1 MIVRRSAAK
10 LILTCFTAVFV
21 AGCATKQ
28 SSLEA
33 APAPNV
39 RMGNTIELLRVE
51 TARDK
56 VRLVAEPDGNVHAII
71 STTKLNQVFDVL
83 VGPEGVIEK
92 RLIRSNVSPWQVDG
106 ALDSD
111 GQLNVLI
118 DNLHLVYRDREWR
131 EVSTIPALNEGNR
144 YPRFVP
150 GAPRLTWLFQIDGSK
165 VEAPHRMEVFF
176 LGGGPAA
183 IIFPWF
189 TTGSRAVV
197 ARNLKNNQ
205 QTMVVVEPTGNEDT
219 APEYAFSDPYGNVH
233 LIYSRS
239 RAGMLGYS
247 LLHYVKINN
256 DLLEGVSL
264 NSSAKTEEKS
274 ESKRIVAVAGE
285 PIGQDMLVIGETA
298 NGPVK
303 VPKPACLFG
312 KCLFS
317 GAIDGYYA
325 LTVGKPHDPWFGND
339 FPVEF
344 RSLLGQGVY
353 REWSGPLEVG
363 LANSGSS
370 LGFIWD
376 ALGIVTSGKNRS
388 FLVWPTTQG
397 LYGRWVEH

>member
-1 MIVRRSAAK
+1 MKRSAAK
-10 LILTCFTAVFV
+10 LILTCFLAVVV

-28 SSLEA
+28 NSFET

-39 RMGNTIELLRVE
+39 RLGKTIELLRVE

-71 STTKLNQVFDVL
+71 SSTKLNQVFDVL
-83 VGPEGVIEK
+83 VGPEGVIDK

-106 ALDSD
+106 ALDAD

-118 DNLHLVYRDREWR
+118 DNLHLVFREGEWR
-131 EVSTIPALNEGNR
+131 EVSTIPALNESNH

-150 GAPRLTWLFQIDGSK
+150 GAPSLTWLFQIDGRK
-165 VEAPHRMEVFF
+165 VDAPHRMEVFLF
-176 LGGGPAA
+176 GGAPAA

-197 ARNLKNNQ
+197 ARNPKNNQ
-205 QTMVVVEPTGNEDT
+205 QTLVLVEPTGNEDT
-219 APEYAFSDPYGNVH
+219 AAEYAFSDPYGNVH

-239 RAGMLGYS
+239 RGGLLGYS
-247 LLHYVKINN
+247 LFHYVKINN
-256 DLLEGVSL
+256 DQLEGNFSD
-264 NSSAKTEEKS
+264 SSDKTGEKGK
-274 ESKRIVAVAGE
+274 SKRIVAVVGE
-285 PIGQDMLVIGETA
+285 PISQNMLVIGETET
-298 NGPVK
+298 GPLI
-303 VPKPACLFG
+303 VPAPGRLFR
-312 KCLFS
+312 KFLIS
-317 GAIDGYYA
+317 GATDGYFA
-325 LTVGKPHDPWFGND
+325 LTVGNPHDPWFGNN

-344 RSLLGQGVY
+344 RSLLGQGAY

-363 LANSGSS
+363 LANSASS

-376 ALGIVTSGKNRS
+376 ALGIITSGKNRS
-388 FLVWPTTQG
+388 FLVWPTAQG

>member
-1 MIVRRSAAK
+1 VRRNAAK
-10 LILTCFTAVFV
+10 LILTCFTVVAV

-28 SSLEA
+28 NSFEA

-51 TARDK
+51 TVRDK

-71 STTKLNQVFDVL
+71 ASTKLNQVFDVL
-83 VGPEGVIEK
+83 VGTEGVIET
-92 RLIRSNVSPWQVDG
+92 RLIRSNVSPWHVDG
-106 ALDSD
+106 AFDAD

-118 DNLHLVYRDREWR
+118 DNLHLVYRDREWH
-131 EVSTIPALNEGNR
+131 EASTIPALSEGNR

-150 GAPRLTWLFQIDGSK
+150 GAPRLTWLFEIDGSK
-165 VEAPHRMEVFF
+165 VDAPHRMEIYGF
-176 LGGGPAA
+176 GGGLAA

-197 ARNLKNNQ
+197 ARNLTSNQ
-205 QTMVVVEPTGNEDT
+205 QTLVVVEPGGNEDT
-219 APEYAFSDPYGNVH
+219 VPEYAFSDSYGNVH
-233 LIYSRS
+233 LIYRRS
-239 RAGMLGYS
+239 RPGILGYS
-247 LLHYVKINN
+247 LSYYVKVKN
-256 DLLEGVSL
+256 DLLEPASL
-264 NSSAKTEEKS
+264 DSSEKTKGNG
-274 ESKRIVAVAGE
+274 ESKRIVAVVGE
-285 PIGQDMLVIGETA
+285 PIGHDMLVIGETA

-303 VPKPACLFG
+303 VPKPVCRFG
-312 KCLFS
+312 ICHFS
-317 GAIDGYYA
+317 GAIEGGYA
-325 LTVGKPHDPWFGND
+325 LTVGKPRDPWFGND

-363 LANSGSS
+363 IANSGSS

-376 ALGIVTSGKNRS
+376 ALGIVATGKNRS
-388 FLVWPTTQG
+388 FLVWPTAQG

>member
-1 MIVRRSAAK
+1 MRRNAAK
-10 LILTCFTAVFV
+10 LILTCFTIIAI

-28 SSLEA
+28 NSVEAEA
-33 APAPNV
+33 APKA
-39 RMGNTIELLRVE
+39 RMGNTIELLEVE
-51 TARDK
+51 TVRDK

-71 STTKLNQVFDVL
+71 SSTKLNQVFDVL
-83 VGPEGVIEK
+83 VGPEGIIEK

-106 ALDSD
+106 ALDAD

-118 DNLHLVYRDREWR
+118 DNLHLVYRDGEWR
-131 EVSTIPALNEGNR
+131 EASTIPALNESNR

-165 VEAPHRMEVFF
+165 VDAPHRMEVFF
-176 LGGGPAA
+176 IGGGPAA

-197 ARNLKNNQ
+197 ARNPKNNQ
-205 QTMVVVEPTGNEDT
+205 QTLVVVEPTGNEDT
-219 APEYAFSDPYGNVH
+219 VPEYAFSDSYGNVH

-239 RAGMLGYS
+239 RTGMLGYS
-247 LLHYVKINN
+247 LFHYVKINN
-256 DLLEGVSL
+256 DLLEGGAL
-264 NSSAKTEEKS
+264 DSSKKTEQKS
-274 ESKRIVAVAGE
+274 ESSRVAAVVGE
-285 PIGQDMLVIGETA
+285 PIGQDMLVIGETE

-303 VPKPACLFG
+303 VPKPVCLFG

-317 GAIDGYYA
+317 GAIEGYYA
-325 LTVGKPHDPWFGND
+325 LTVGRPHDPWFGND

-344 RSLLGQGVY
+344 RSLLGQGAY

-363 LANSGSS
+363 IANSGSS

-388 FLVWPTTQG
+388 FLVWPTAQG

>member
-1 MIVRRSAAK
+1 MRRNAAK
-10 LILTCFTAVFV
+10 LILTCFTIIAI

-28 SSLEA
+28 NSVEAEA
-33 APAPNV
+33 APKA
-39 RMGNTIELLRVE
+39 RMGNTIELLEVE
-51 TARDK
+51 TVRDK

-71 STTKLNQVFDVL
+71 SSTKLNQVFDVL
-83 VGPEGVIEK
+83 VGPEGIIEK

-106 ALDSD
+106 ALDAD

-118 DNLHLVYRDREWR
+118 DNLHLVYRDGEWR
-131 EVSTIPALNEGNR
+131 EASTIPALNESNR

-165 VEAPHRMEVFF
+165 VDAPRRMEVFF
-176 LGGGPAA
+176 IGGGPAA

-197 ARNLKNNQ
+197 ARNPKNNQ
-205 QTMVVVEPTGNEDT
+205 QTLVVVEPTGNEDT
-219 APEYAFSDPYGNVH
+219 VPEYAFSDSYGNVH

-239 RAGMLGYS
+239 RTGMLGYS
-247 LLHYVKINN
+247 LFHYVKINN
-256 DLLEGVSL
+256 DLLEGGAL
-264 NSSAKTEEKS
+264 DSSKKTEQKS
-274 ESKRIVAVAGE
+274 ESSRVAAVVGE
-285 PIGQDMLVIGETA
+285 PIGQDMLVIGETE

-303 VPKPACLFG
+303 VPKPVCLFG

-317 GAIDGYYA
+317 GAIEGYYA
-325 LTVGKPHDPWFGND
+325 LTVGRPHDPWFGND

-344 RSLLGQGVY
+344 RSLLGQGAY

-363 LANSGSS
+363 IANSGSS

-388 FLVWPTTQG
+388 FLVWPTAQG

>member
-1 MIVRRSAAK
+1 MVVLQRS
-10 LILTCFTAVFV
+10 
-21 AGCATKQ
+21 
-28 SSLEA
+28 SSH
-33 APAPNV
+33 
-39 RMGNTIELLRVE
+39 G
-51 TARDK
+51 
-56 VRLVAEPDGNVHAII
+56 
-71 STTKLNQVFDVL
+71 
-83 VGPEGVIEK
+83 
-92 RLIRSNVSPWQVDG
+92 
-106 ALDSD
+106 
-111 GQLNVLI
+111 
-118 DNLHLVYRDREWR
+118 
-131 EVSTIPALNEGNR
+131 
-144 YPRFVP
+144 
-150 GAPRLTWLFQIDGSK
+150 
-165 VEAPHRMEVFF
+165 
-176 LGGGPAA
+176 
-183 IIFPWF
+183 F

-285 PIGQDMLVIGETA
+285 PIGQDMLVIGETDGRVFQSRLVRSENA
-298 NGPVK
+298 FFP
-303 VPKPACLFG
+303 
-312 KCLFS
+312 

-388 FLVWPTTQG
+388 FLVGPTTQG